1 MTAIPMTSSLRRYT
15 HQRRLVAG
23 AIITTLVVLLAIV
36 GPWIAPYGEHEI
48 VGKPFTH
55 SGSFFGTDYLGQ
67 DVWTR
72 VLYGGQTVLFIAVL
86 ATLVGMIGGIV
97 VGVVAAYLGGWTD
110 EILMRLNDVALAF
123 PQILLALLV
132 LASVDQP
139 TWWMI
144 VLLVGI
150 SHVPRVARVARG
162 VALTLVRRDYVAAA
176 EALGESRTR
185 VVWAEL
191 LPNMLAPLLA
201 EAGLRL
207 TYSIGMV
214 AAIGFLGF
222 STDPGAADWGQMINE
237 NRLAL
242 LVQPWGVLAPV
253 LIIGLFTV
261 GTNLMAD
268 GITHLASGAD
278 EG

>member
-72 VLYGGQTVLFIAVL
+72 VLAGGRSILIISLL
-86 ATLVGMIGGIV
+86 ATALGMVGGILI
-97 VGVVAAYLGGWTD
+97 GLIAAYVGGWFD
-110 EILMRLNDVALAF
+110 EVLMRLNDVALAF

-132 LASVDQP
+132 LSAVEQP
-139 TWWMI
+139 EWWMI
-144 VLLVGI
+144 VLLVGA
-150 SHVPRVARVARG
+150 SHAPRVARLARG
-162 VALTLVRRDYVAAA
+162 VALGLVSRDFVASA
-176 EALGESRTR
+176 EALGESRIRIVLTE
-185 VVWAEL
+185 V
-191 LPNMLAPLLA
+191 LPNMSAPLLA

-214 AAIGFLGF
+214 AALGFLGF
-222 STDPGAADWGQMINE
+222 STDPGGADWGLMINE
-237 NRLAL
+237 NRLGL
-242 LVQPWGVLAPV
+242 LVLPWGVLAPV
-253 LIIGLFTV
+253 IVIGIFTI

-268 GITHLASGAD
+268 GITQLAEKGEDA
-278 EG
+278 